1 MWRKFAKEASSR
13 KIKFSAFKFSHTG
26 SITSPHTQTL
36 FNSPYPLMDSLR
48 LGVLSAQKHNLG
60 RSHFAQSVNTLS
72 LRSYASIAEAIAST
86 DDADS
91 DLSGSE
97 EIQEL
102 IDQISKESDYKTG
115 SSLSSFN
122 KQPKKMVAGMGSG
135 KYYMLKRRQI
145 KMETEAWEQAAKEY
159 QELLTDMCEQKLAP
173 NLPYVKSLFLGWF
186 EPLRDAITKDQET
199 CRENYRLTH
208 APYIDKLPADM
219 MAVITMHKLVG
230 LLMTN
235 VGEVGSVRVVQ
246 AACQIGE
253 AIENEARIHRFL
265 ESTKKKKNLTDEKL
279 EGASDPKE
287 QENLRKKVT
296 NLIKKQKLQQVKG
309 ILKGRDD
316 SKPWGQEAHVKV
328 GCRLIQL
335 LTETAYIQP
344 PVDQLG
350 DSPLDVRP
358 AFVHCLKNIT
368 KDAQKGRRYGVIECD
383 PLVLKGIEKT
393 ARHMV
398 IPYMPMLVP
407 PLNWTGNDD
416 RSMRSWI
423 EFSVFLAGSNSSLD
437 LSSNYIKGACVPEE
451 AIEQEPVTEV
461 LKQLPTQPVCASV
474 CGSSHTTTSPCLEI
488 SCYQQLFLL
497 QVQSFQ
503 QLCHL
508 PPGYWYDQ
516 GAYLFLPSY
525 VMRTHGARQ
534 QRESVKRTPK
544 SQLEPVFE
552 ALDTLGNT
560 KWRVNKRLL
569 GVIDRM
575 WASGGCLAGLVDRED
590 VPLPEELD
598 TEDEAEIRKWKWK
611 VKAVKKENSERHSQ
625 RCDVELKLAVAR
637 KMKDEEGFYYP
648 HNLDFRGRAYPMHP
662 YLNHL
667 GSDLCRGILEFAEGR
682 PLGKSGL
689 RWLKIHLA
697 NLYAGG
703 VDKLSYEG
711 RVAFTE
717 NHLDDIF
724 DSADRPLEGKRWWLG
739 AEDPLQCLAAC
750 INVAEA
756 MRSSSP
762 ETTISHIP
770 VHMDGSCNGLQ
781 HYAALGR
788 DKLGAAAVNL
798 VGGDKPADVY
808 SGIAARVL
816 EIMQHDAE
824 KDPATN
830 PAASHAKILID
841 QVDRKLVK
849 QTVMTSV
856 YGVTYIGARDQI
868 KKRLKE
874 RDAIADDTALF
885 AAACYTAKTTLTA
898 LEEMFE
904 AARSI
909 MNWLGECA
917 KEKSLDPG
925 VPVFLTDNLET
936 TLLNVIAAENRPVR
950 WTTPLGLHVVQP
962 YRILGRHLIKT
973 SLQILALQR
982 ETDKVMA
989 KRQRT
994 AFPPNFVHS
1003 LDGSHMMMT
1012 AVACKR
1018 AGLNFAGVH
1027 DSYWTH
1033 ACDVDEMNRILREK
1047 FVELY
1052 EKPILENLLES
1063 FQKSFPNLN
1072 FPPLPERGDF
1082 DLREVLDSPYFF
1094 N

>member
-36 FNSPYPLMDSLR
+36 FNSPYPLMDSFR
-48 LGVLSAQKHNLG
+48 LGVLSSQKHNLG

-72 LRSYASIAEAIAST
+72 LRSYASVAEAIAST

-407 PLNWTGNDD
+407 PLNWTG
-416 RSMRSWI
+416 
-423 EFSVFLAGSNSSLD
+423 
-437 LSSNYIKGACVPEE
+437 
-451 AIEQEPVTEV
+451 
-461 LKQLPTQPVCASV
+461 
-474 CGSSHTTTSPCLEI
+474 
-488 SCYQQLFLL
+488 
-497 QVQSFQ
+497 
-503 QLCHL
+503 
-508 PPGYWYDQ
+508 YDQ

-552 ALDTLGNT
+552 ALDTLGNA

-711 RVAFTE
+711 RVAFSE

-739 AEDPLQCLAAC
+739 AEDPFQCLAAC

-816 EIMQHDAE
+816 EIMQNDAE

-830 PAASHAKILID
+830 PAALHAKILIN

-917 KEKSLDPG
+917 K
-925 VPVFLTDNLET
+925 
-936 TLLNVIAAENRPVR
+936 VIAAENRPVR

-1012 AVACKR
+1012 AVACKK